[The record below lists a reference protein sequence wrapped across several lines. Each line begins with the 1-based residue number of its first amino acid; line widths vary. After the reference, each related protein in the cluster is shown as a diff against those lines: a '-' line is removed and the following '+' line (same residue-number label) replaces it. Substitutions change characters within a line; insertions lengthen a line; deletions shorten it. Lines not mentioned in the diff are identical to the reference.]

1 MQALFNLTCA
11 TNVTSLRLS
20 LTSYLSSCL
29 LPMQGRFVWCMHVQP
44 YTIGLLEGHR
54 QGSHA
59 RLPRLWELWCG
70 GVRALRGTLFRFD
83 IQILPSDCRVWG
95 YRRVQSLKCW
105 FHYLLLSFTEITLE
119 QANIAHKHGF
129 LSNFYYSI
137 VNVLFNNDFNF
148 SHNNWIAWI
157 IFRRFRLPVWNDDNP
172 KTFEF
177 TNTKI
182 CIRHK
187 KTKFM

>member
-1 MQALFNLTCA
+1 
-11 TNVTSLRLS
+11 
-20 LTSYLSSCL
+20 
-29 LPMQGRFVWCMHVQP
+29 MQGRFVWCMHVQP

-70 GVRALRGTLFRFD
+70 GVRALRGTVDLIVRFFR
-83 IQILPSDCRVWG
+83 QIVVSRDTAECNRWSVDSIIYCLAS
-95 YRRVQSLKCW
+95 QK
-105 FHYLLLSFTEITLE
+105 ITLE
-119 QANIAHKHGF
+119 QANIAHEHGF

-137 VNVLFNNDFNF
+137 VSIANALFNNDFNF

-157 IFRRFRLPVWNDDNP
+157 IFRRFRLPVWNNDNP

-177 TNTKI
+177 TNTPL
-182 CIRHK
+182 CIRDK
-187 KTKFM
+187 KTKLT